1 MGVRTNQG
9 LWVLELRG
17 MNGSYQ
23 NRSLVGVSTMFHGV
37 GVRTNQGL
45 WLGIRTC
52 EWVLEL
58 INGCGWVLELIKGC
72 G

>member
-23 NRSLVGVSTMFHGV
+23 NRSLVGVSTMFHG
-37 GVRTNQGL
+37 
-45 WLGIRTC
+45 
-52 EWVLEL
+52 WVLEPTK
-58 INGCGWVLELIKGC
+58 GCGWVLELVSGC
-72 G
+72 